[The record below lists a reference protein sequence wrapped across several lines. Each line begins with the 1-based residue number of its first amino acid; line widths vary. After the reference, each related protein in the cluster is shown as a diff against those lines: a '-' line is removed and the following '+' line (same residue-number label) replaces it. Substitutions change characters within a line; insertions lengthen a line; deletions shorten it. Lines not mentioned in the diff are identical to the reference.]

1 MVSLITLGNSFH
13 WFNEYQSHK
22 VSIVLL
28 MKKVHVLLTLNFLTL
43 DLVDQL
49 HEKKNY
55 WYMFNIQL
63 QNIWNYIILIMK
75 ETANNKFFRAYY
87 MYNER
92 ETNSL
97 LFSIKIFFWLISWWR
112 SSMIETGIMIVKTSI
127 PRSFLAL
134 CINFQCCRIVCFV
147 GF

>member
-1 MVSLITLGNSFH
+1 MGNSFH

-49 HEKKNY
+49 HEKKITGTCSTYNY
-55 WYMFNIQL
+55 RIY
-63 QNIWNYIILIMK
+63 
-75 ETANNKFFRAYY
+75 ETTLFLSWRRLENNNFFLAY
-87 MYNER
+87 YNER

-97 LFSIKIFFWLISWWR
+97 FFSIKIFFWLISWWR

-127 PRSFLAL
+127 PRSSLIL

>member
-13 WFNEYQSHK
+13 WFNKYHSHK
-22 VSIVLL
+22 ESIVLL

-49 HEKKNY
+49 HEKKITGSCSTYSNRIY
-55 WYMFNIQL
+55 
-63 QNIWNYIILIMK
+63 
-75 ETANNKFFRAYY
+75 ETTLFLSWRRLANNKIFRAYY